1 MAEPGGTAFVCC
13 LLMRVKNNKMPAWTT
28 QEWRHNI
35 REKDTQPSGVSSSI
49 CYAAEY
55 LSAYSTLQLC
65 NSILMNAILMNAI
78 LMNAI
83 LMNAILVNA
92 ILMNVTIM
100 KVISMNV
107 VLKIIK
113 YKTF

>member
-55 LSAYSTLQLC
+55 PSVYSTLQ
-65 NSILMNAILMNAI
+65 NVILMNAILI
-78 LMNAI
+78 
-83 LMNAILVNA
+83 NA

-100 KVISMNV
+100 KVILMNV

>member
-35 REKDTQPSGVSSSI
+35 RERDTHPSGVSSSI

-55 LSAYSTLQLC
+55 PSAYSTLQ
-65 NSILMNAILMNAI
+65 NVILMNAILMNVFLMNVILVNVTLMNVI
-78 LMNAI
+78 LMNA
-83 LMNAILVNA
+83 
-92 ILMNVTIM
+92 
-100 KVISMNV
+100 ISMNV

>member
-49 CYAAEY
+49 SYAAEY
-55 LSAYSTLQLC
+55 PSVYSTLLKVILI
-65 NSILMNAILMNAI
+65 NAILMNAILMNAI

-83 LMNAILVNA
+83 LMN
-92 ILMNVTIM
+92 VTIM
-100 KVISMNV
+100 KVILMNV